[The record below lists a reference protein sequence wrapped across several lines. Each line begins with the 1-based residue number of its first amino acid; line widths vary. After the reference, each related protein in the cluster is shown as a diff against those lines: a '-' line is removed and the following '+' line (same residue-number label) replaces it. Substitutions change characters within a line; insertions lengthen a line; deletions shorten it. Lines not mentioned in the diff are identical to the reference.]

1 MKRNLNISRDYKIPV
16 LRTAVIQGIVLLLGG
31 MSLDGGFFL
40 FTALIAA
47 AAYWAA
53 LLVIIARHPASPGRG
68 DLIWANAGF
77 AIALALAFAIGPL
90 VLYLRGQL

>member
-1 MKRNLNISRDYKIPV
+1 MTISRYYKTPV
-16 LRTAVIQGIVLLLGG
+16 VRTAVAQGIVLLLGG
-31 MSLDGGFFL
+31 MVLDGGFFL
-40 FTALIAA
+40 FTSLIAA

-53 LLVIIARHPASPGRG
+53 LVIIVVRHPASPTRG

>member
-1 MKRNLNISRDYKIPV
+1 MTISRDYKTPV
-16 LRTAVIQGIVLLLGG
+16 LRTAIAQGIVLLLGG
-31 MSLDGGFFL
+31 MCLDGGFFL
-40 FTALIAA
+40 FTSVIAA

-53 LLVIIARHPASPGRG
+53 LLIIIARHPSSPGRG
-68 DLIWANAGF
+68 DLIWASAGF